1 MQEQVAALEEDLE
14 KAAYERERLEV
25 EYRQRVNEEKQNY
38 EEKVSYSGLSWRF
51 HLFQWSHLNIKIN

>member
-1 MQEQVAALEEDLE
+1 MAALEEDLE

-51 HLFQWSHLNIKIN
+51 HLFQ